1 MSVDKFINPIM
12 RVINNIFCYTKT
24 ITADKLPLQPWYIR
38 LIAPLCWDPSGK
50 RVEIPLMQVFIAIL
64 VTVISLVPSVVGG
77 AYVVY
82 VINSCIIMFLSIY
95 LAIRF
100 SYITKE
106 NSIVNPCDVFIIQT
120 VVYVLFVDYM
130 YNDFMKTFYTK
141 VLKPVFLN
149 PPIKIT

>member
-130 YNDFMKTFYTK
+130 YNDFMKTFYKKLFNRYVTMY
-141 VLKPVFLN
+141 
-149 PPIKIT
+149 